1 MRRIVFSCALLCALF
16 ALSAHAAASVAAPS
30 TTALQLTKR
39 FKASTG
45 EKLVRNSLLSSPG
58 RYVAYDLGVQT
69 ITRRARWGT
78 FTVYL
83 VTSSDV
89 ETVVTDLLKD
99 TRTGQL
105 GTPSAGNIYWE
116 SGATLQ
122 GVTYWQAK
130 RRYGKNVVLK
140 WIGSGSAK
148 KTEPSWKRLHLAL
161 TKATK

>member
-39 FKASTG
+39 FKAATG

-69 ITRRARWGT
+69 ITRKARWGT

-83 VTSSDV
+83 VTSPDV
-89 ETVVTDLLKD
+89 ETVVTDLLEDK
-99 TRTGQL
+99 RGQL
-105 GTPSAGNIYWE
+105 GTASAGNIYWE
-116 SGATLQ
+116 SGVTLQ

-130 RRYGKNVVLK
+130 RRYGTNVVLK
-140 WIGSGSAK
+140 WIGSSNAK
-148 KTEPSWKRLHLAL
+148 KTDASWKRLHLAL